1 MLLWAGSP
9 GRELACRWW
18 KGGSWTQVSFLFG
31 LGSVLSDFVALM
43 GPSTNHPQTAGK
55 SMNYGRGIIGLKRQ
69 NAILMGPCQSCAAE
83 VKWFVQ
89 QGNQI
94 KEHTPEARY
103 LSPKLS
109 SGHPHPL
116 SLLRRPESPFLKGGF
131 LLIPAFSYGA
141 IYCSLSR
148 ILIFPKLHW
157 VEHLYPLKAFLW
169 PYPGKWWSTDLF
181 CSWWQGCYGTSLLG
195 DSCISSRQQKR
206 AAPEAICFMV
216 HFRINDLPSQ
226 FLTLHFS

>member
-1 MLLWAGSP
+1 MPLWAGSP

-31 LGSVLSDFVALM
+31 LGSVLSDFVAPT

-94 KEHTPEARY
+94 KSTHQKPSISVQS
-103 LSPKLS
+103 SPAGIPTHCLCWS
-109 SGHPHPL
+109 LQSPHSWRVDFSLFLL
-116 SLLRRPESPFLKGGF
+116 SLM
-131 LLIPAFSYGA
+131 
-141 IYCSLSR
+141 
-148 ILIFPKLHW
+148 
-157 VEHLYPLKAFLW
+157 V
-169 PYPGKWWSTDLF
+169 LF
-181 CSWWQGCYGTSLLG
+181 T
-195 DSCISSRQQKR
+195 
-206 AAPEAICFMV
+206 AP
-216 HFRINDLPSQ
+216 
-226 FLTLHFS
+226 